1 MGADVGEALAVDLSP
16 GLVARGLGFSLPGVQ
31 VEHDALETCQLVAG
45 LGLVGDVGAEAHW
58 VPLFDELS
66 IRGQGRQCHP
76 LVPVAQAAYVK

>member
-1 MGADVGEALAVDLSP
+1 MKLEADTFEACQFLS
-16 GLVARGLGFSLPGVQ
+16 
-31 VEHDALETCQLVAG
+31 G
-45 LGLVGDVGAEAHW
+45 LGLVGNVGAEAHW